1 MMEDIALLLLRAVIG
16 LLFVGHGAQKLFG
29 WFGGPG
35 LPGTAGWLGSL
46 NLEPAKAW
54 AVSAALSEFAGGLLL
69 ALGLFSPLGSLGI
82 IGAMAMA
89 IALVHIGNGLWA
101 ANGGIELPLTMTAV
115 SAALILTGPG
125 RFSLDAALGLA
136 LPPALAYVA
145 ALVTLVG
152 VLAALAS
159 RRAGNSNSRAQEA

>member
-1 MMEDIALLLLRAVIG
+1 MEDIALLLLRAVIG

-35 LPGTAGWLGSL
+35 LKGTAGWLGSL

-101 ANGGIELPLTMTAV
+101 ANGGVELPLTMTAV
-115 SAALILTGPG
+115 AAALIFTGPG

-136 LPPALAYVA
+136 LPPALGYIA

-152 VLAALAS
+152 ILAALAS
-159 RRAGNSNSRAQEA
+159 RRAGNSNSPAQEA

>member
-1 MMEDIALLLLRAVIG
+1 MEDIALLLLRAVVG

-35 LPGTAGWLGSL
+35 LQGTAGWLGSL
-46 NLEPAKAW
+46 NLAPAKVW
-54 AVSAALSEFAGGLLL
+54 AVSAAVSEFAGGLLL

-82 IGAMAMA
+82 IGAMAVA
-89 IALVHIGNGLWA
+89 IVLVHIGNGIWA
-101 ANGGIELPLTMTAV
+101 ANGGIELPLTMGAV

-145 ALVTLVG
+145 ALATLVG
-152 VLAALAS
+152 VLTALAS
-159 RRAGNSNSRAQEA
+159 RRAGNTSSSAQEA

>member
-1 MMEDIALLLLRAVIG
+1 MEDIALLLLRAVIG

-35 LPGTAGWLGSL
+35 LQGTAGWLGSL
-46 NLEPAKAW
+46 NLEPAKVW
-54 AVSAALSEFAGGLLL
+54 AVSAAVSEFAGGLLL

-82 IGAMAMA
+82 IAAMVMA
-89 IALVHIGNGLWA
+89 VALVHIGSGLWA

-115 SAALILTGPG
+115 AAALILTGPG

-145 ALVTLVG
+145 ALVTLVA
-152 VLAALAS
+152 VVAALAR
-159 RRAGNSNSRAQEA
+159 RRAANSNSRAQEA